1 MKVGLVLEGG
11 AARGVFTA
19 GVLDYWMEQGLMFP
33 YIAGVSIGACNAMD
47 YISGQPGRTRH
58 DSHR

>member
-33 YIAGVSIGACNAMD
+33 YIAGVSIGAW
-47 YISGQPGRTRH
+47 IIFQGSPGARGTA
-58 DSHR
+58 